1 MSRGRLLLG
10 DNVAVLR
17 ALHSELAA
25 GVRLAYLDP
34 PYNIGVASDHY
45 ADRLAPADWA
55 AAFGQTL
62 DALLPL
68 LRPDGVLCIQTDK
81 TEQATVRQLTDARMG
96 RAAFVTTLAVR
107 MSATSGFKIEHT
119 EKTLVKNVE
128 FIHVYAHRLS
138 LHGRAYEPADYDAHY
153 SLRLMGEG
161 ETLRVEPLTADPV
174 VAGLLA
180 EAGLP
185 PHGRSLPAL
194 YARSAAFRAYAAA
207 QASRIVRAHT
217 APAPARREQSEGQL
231 FAADAPADQVLR
243 RRYGADDYYLRPTRS
258 GVNQLIPLSLKLR
271 PVDRVGGPD
280 EVLLTNILGD
290 WWDTF
295 HLDMGNVEVE
305 GGVEF
310 KNGKKPERLLRRLI
324 QLFTLPGDWVLDPY
338 GGSGTTAAVAHKM
351 GRPWLTIEAG
361 PQGLSHIA
369 PRLRR
374 IVDGADL
381 TGVTAAT
388 GWAGG
393 GAFGVERLDEG
404 WTDFVPILDH
414 PPQDEAPPNADRN

>member
-128 FIHVYAHRLS
+128 FIHVYANRLS

-153 SLRLMGEG
+153 
-161 ETLRVEPLTADPV
+161 P
-174 VAGLLA
+174 
-180 EAGLP
+180 
-185 PHGRSLPAL
+185 
-194 YARSAAFRAYAAA
+194 
-207 QASRIVRAHT
+207 
-217 APAPARREQSEGQL
+217 GQ
-231 FAADAPADQVLR
+231 P
-243 RRYGADDYYLRPTRS
+243 
-258 GVNQLIPLSLKLR
+258 
-271 PVDRVGGPD
+271 DR
-280 EVLLTNILGD
+280 
-290 WWDTF
+290 
-295 HLDMGNVEVE
+295 
-305 GGVEF
+305 
-310 KNGKKPERLLRRLI
+310 
-324 QLFTLPGDWVLDPY
+324 
-338 GGSGTTAAVAHKM
+338 
-351 GRPWLTIEAG
+351 AG
-361 PQGLSHIA
+361 PHRPG
-369 PRLRR
+369 PRSS
-374 IVDGADL
+374 
-381 TGVTAAT
+381 
-388 GWAGG
+388 
-393 GAFGVERLDEG
+393 
-404 WTDFVPILDH
+404 
-414 PPQDEAPPNADRN
+414 

>member
-1 MSRGRLLLG
+1 MSQGRLLLG
-10 DNVAVLR
+10 DNVTVLR
-17 ALHSELAA
+17 ALHEALRG

-34 PYNIGVASDHY
+34 PYNIGVASAHY
-45 ADRLAPADWA
+45 EDRLAPADWA
-55 AAFGQTL
+55 ARFGQTL

-68 LRPDGVLCIQTDK
+68 LRPDGVLCVQTDK
-81 TEQATVRQLTDARMG
+81 TEQATVRQLADAALG
-96 RAAFVTTLAVR
+96 REAFITTLAVR

-128 FIHVYAHRLS
+128 FIHVYARQLT

-153 SLRLMGEG
+153 SLRLIGE
-161 ETLRVEPLTADPV
+161 EPDLRVEPLTADPV

-180 EAGLP
+180 GAGLP

-194 YARSAAFRAYAAA
+194 YARSADFRAYAAA
-207 QASRIVRAHT
+207 QARRIVRAHT
-217 APAPARREQSEGQL
+217 APAPARAEQREGRL
-231 FAADAPADQVLR
+231 FAPDAPADTVLQ
-243 RRYGADDYYLRPTRS
+243 RRYGADDYFLRPTRS

-324 QLFTLPGDWVLDPY
+324 QLFTLPGDRVLDPY

-351 GRPWLTIEAG
+351 GRPWITIEAG

-374 IVDGADL
+374 IVDGADP

-393 GAFGVERLDEG
+393 GAFVVERLEADR
-404 WTDFVPILDH
+404 TDFVQVSPLPPLDGS
-414 PPQDEAPPNADRN
+414 PAKPDRN